1 MASDRFHKA
10 AKDGALD
17 ILKEA
22 TRNDCNSRD
31 EDGMTPTLWAAF
43 EGNLDALRLLVGRG
57 GDPDKADHFG
67 NTALHFAAA
76 RGHMSCVTFLINFG
90 ANLWALDIDYH
101 TPKELAA
108 MNNKDDI
115 LRFLDGVA
123 AKKEASDKK
132 KTKAMK
138 EKAQKD
144 AEKRNKNYEKMKQK
158 AERLAEKEQ
167 NRLRKE
173 RERMSN
179 NPEDVSLMPHRPS
192 NVLTVLKLKGKKAT
206 GLSNAN
212 TNASPRFSEIVS
224 GGGGAG
230 TLISGGK
237 KVGATGVQKKLQ
249 QKMNKSNQ
257 PASNKTQGV
266 GDFKI
271 GQVEMDGKRS
281 LRSLTGLRRDSEV
294 LYAGSYD
301 TQAGGKQ
308 RGKIGDVFD
317 TEGELSRSTSEPD
330 FLHNTD
336 SGFGDEVLLQ
346 EPASIFERPGFGSVA
361 FRNSIS
367 ATLSALPRIDDK
379 ASTITSNSER
389 GGGGGSGTEDC
400 SIGSAGSLA
409 KRNQHNKGLPWDDED
424 VESDEDEA
432 TENPPQWSPLQL
444 FLMSVGLS
452 EYVSCFVSEDIDL
465 QALML
470 LTEDDLK
477 SLGLGMGPRKKL
489 LKAINDRKK
498 ALEDPGEVS
507 DSRL

>member
-1 MASDRFHKA
+1 
-10 AKDGALD
+10 
-17 ILKEA
+17 
-22 TRNDCNSRD
+22 
-31 EDGMTPTLWAAF
+31 
-43 EGNLDALRLLVGRG
+43 

-76 RGHMSCVTFLINFG
+76 RGHTSCVTFLVNFG
-90 ANLWALDIDYH
+90 VNVWALDIDFH

-108 MNNKDDI
+108 MNSRDEI

-123 AKKEASDKK
+123 AKEEASNKK
-132 KTKAMK
+132 KTKMLK
-138 EKAQKD
+138 EKAQKNAD
-144 AEKRNKNYEKMKQK
+144 KRNKNYEKMKQK

-173 RERMSN
+173 REKMMNR
-179 NPEDVSLMPHRPS
+179 PEDVTIMPHRPS
-192 NVLTVLKLKGKKAT
+192 NILTILKLKGKMNS
-206 GLSNAN
+206 GHSNAN
-212 TNASPRFSEIVS
+212 VNPSPRFSEIVS
-224 GGGGAG
+224 GGGTG
-230 TLISGGK
+230 TVISGAK
-237 KVGATGVQKKLQ
+237 KLGATGVQKKLQ
-249 QKMNKSNQ
+249 QKMNKSQQ
-257 PASNKTQGV
+257 PTTNNKQGA

-281 LRSLTGLRRDSEV
+281 VRSLTGLRRDSEV
-294 LYAGSYD
+294 MYAGSYD

-317 TEGELSRSTSEPD
+317 TRGELIRSTSEPE
-330 FLHNTD
+330 FLHNPD

-346 EPASIFERPGFGSVA
+346 EPASIFDRPGFGSVA

-367 ATLSALPRIDDK
+367 ATLSALPRTDDK
-379 ASTITSNSER
+379 ASTMTSNSEK
-389 GGGGGSGTEDC
+389 GGGGSGIEEC

-409 KRNQHNKGLPWDDED
+409 KRNQHNTEALPWDDED
-424 VESDEDEA
+424 VESDDDD
-432 TENPPQWSPLQL
+432 TSDNPPQWSPLQL
-444 FLMSVGLS
+444 FLMSAGLS
-452 EYVSCFVSEDIDL
+452 EFTSCFVGEQVDL

-477 SLGLGMGPRKKL
+477 ALGLGMGPRKKL
-489 LKAINDRKK
+489 LKAVADRKA

>member
-1 MASDRFHKA
+1 A
-10 AKDGALD
+10 ARDGNLD

-22 TRNDCNSRD
+22 TRNDCNGRD

-43 EGNLDALRLLVGRG
+43 EGNLEALRLLVGRG

-76 RGHMSCVTFLINFG
+76 RGHTSCVTFLVNFG
-90 ANLWALDIDYH
+90 ANLWALDIDFH

-108 MNNKDDI
+108 MNSRDEI

-123 AKKEASDKK
+123 AKEETTNKK
-132 KTKAMK
+132 KTKAMR

-158 AERLAEKEQ
+158 AEKLAEKEQ
-167 NRLRKE
+167 MRLRKE
-173 RERMSN
+173 REKMINR
-179 NPEDVSLMPHRPS
+179 PEEVPIMPHRPS
-192 NVLTVLKLKGKKAT
+192 NVLTILKIKKKH
-206 GLSNAN
+206 LSS
-212 TNASPRFSEIVS
+212 TNPNSNSSPRFSEIVS
-224 GGGGAG
+224 GGGAG
-230 TLISGGK
+230 TLIAGK
-237 KVGATGVQKKLQ
+237 RTGVTGVQKKLQ
-249 QKMNKSNQ
+249 QKMGKVQQINNQ
-257 PASNKTQGV
+257 KNV

-301 TQAGGKQ
+301 TQGGRQ
-308 RGKIGDVFD
+308 RGKLGDVFD
-317 TEGELSRSTSEPD
+317 TQGELTRSTSEPD

-336 SGFGDEVLLQ
+336 SGFGDDVLLQ
-346 EPASIFERPGFGSVA
+346 EPPSIFERPGFGSVA

-367 ATLSALPRIDDK
+367 ATLSALPRTDDK
-379 ASTITSNSER
+379 ESTVTSNSEK
-389 GGGGGSGTEDC
+389 GGVGGGSVTEDC

-409 KRNQHNKGLPWDDED
+409 KRNQRNAQDLPWDNED
-424 VESDEDEA
+424 VESDDD
-432 TENPPQWSPLQL
+432 TSGDPPQWSPLQL
-444 FLMSVGLS
+444 FLMSAGLS
-452 EYVSCFVSEDIDL
+452 EFVSVFVSEQIDL
-465 QALML
+465 AALML

-477 SLGLGMGPRKKL
+477 TLGLGMGPRKKL
-489 LKAINDRKK
+489 IKAINDRKS
-498 ALEDPGEVS
+498 ALADPGEVL

>member
-10 AKDGALD
+10 AKDGILE

-43 EGNLDALRLLVGRG
+43 EGNLEALRLLVGRG

-76 RGHMSCVTFLINFG
+76 RGHTSCVTFLINFG
-90 ANLWALDIDYH
+90 ANLWALDIDFH

-108 MNNKDDI
+108 MNSRDDI

-123 AKKEASDKK
+123 AKEEASNKK
-132 KTKAMK
+132 KTKMMR

-158 AERLAEKEQ
+158 AEKLAEKEQ
-167 NRLRKE
+167 MRLRKE
-173 RERMSN
+173 REKMLNR
-179 NPEDVSLMPHRPS
+179 PEEVAIMPHRPS
-192 NVLTVLKLKGKKAT
+192 NVLTILKLKGRKNT
-206 GLSNAN
+206 GFSN
-212 TNASPRFSEIVS
+212 TNGNPSPRFSEIVS
-224 GGGGAG
+224 GGGAG
-230 TLISGGK
+230 TLIGAGK
-237 KVGATGVQKKLQ
+237 RTGVTGVQKKLQ
-249 QKMNKSNQ
+249 QKMNKAHQ
-257 PASNKTQGV
+257 PATNNQQGA

-301 TQAGGKQ
+301 TQAGGRQ
-308 RGKIGDVFD
+308 RGKLGDVFD
-317 TEGELSRSTSEPD
+317 TQGELSRSTSEPD
-330 FLHNTD
+330 FLHNAD
-336 SGFGDEVLLQ
+336 SGFGDDVLLQ
-346 EPASIFERPGFGSVA
+346 EPASIFDRPGFGSVA

-367 ATLSALPRIDDK
+367 ATLSALPRTDDK
-379 ASTITSNSER
+379 ESTVTSNSEK
-389 GGGGGSGTEDC
+389 GGGGSGTEDC

-409 KRNQHNKGLPWDDED
+409 KRNQRNTEGLPWDDED
-424 VESDEDEA
+424 VESDEDDESRS
-432 TENPPQWSPLQL
+432 PPQWSPLQL
-444 FLMSVGLS
+444 FLMSAGLS
-452 EYVSCFVSEDIDL
+452 EFVSCFVSEQIDL

-477 SLGLGMGPRKKL
+477 TLGLGMGPRKKL
-489 LKAINDRKK
+489 LKAIEDRKA

>member
-10 AKDGALD
+10 AKDGILD
-17 ILKEA
+17 VLKEA

-43 EGNLDALRLLVGRG
+43 EGNLEALRLLVGRG

-67 NTALHFAAA
+67 NTALHFSAA
-76 RGHMSCVTFLINFG
+76 RGHMSCVKFLVNFG
-90 ANLWALDIDYH
+90 VNLWALDIDYH

-108 MNNKDDI
+108 MNSKDDI

-123 AKKEASDKK
+123 AKEEASNKK
-132 KTKAMK
+132 KTKALK

-158 AERLAEKEQ
+158 AEKLAVKEQ

-173 RERMSN
+173 REKMMN
-179 NPEDVSLMPHRPS
+179 NPDDVSVMPHRPS

-206 GLSNAN
+206 GLPN
-212 TNASPRFSEIVS
+212 TNITASPRFSEIVS
-224 GGGGAG
+224 GGGPG
-230 TLISGGK
+230 THISGGK
-237 KVGATGVQKKLQ
+237 KGGATGVQKKLQ
-249 QKMNKSNQ
+249 QKMNRGQQPSSN
-257 PASNKTQGV
+257 NTQGV

-294 LYAGSYD
+294 LYTGSYD

-317 TEGELSRSTSEPD
+317 TEGQLGRSTSEPD

-336 SGFGDEVLLQ
+336 SGFGDEMLLQ

-367 ATLSALPRIDDK
+367 ATLSALPRQDDK
-379 ASTITSNSER
+379 ASTVTSNSER
-389 GGGGGSGTEDC
+389 DGGGGSGTEDC

-409 KRNQHNKGLPWDDED
+409 KRNQHNKEGLPWDDED
-424 VESDEDEA
+424 VESDEDDA
-432 TENPPQWSPLQL
+432 TDSPPQWSPLQL
-444 FLMSVGLS
+444 FLMSAGLS
-452 EYVSCFVSEDIDL
+452 EYVSRFVSEDIDL

-489 LKAINDRKK
+489 LKAINDRKA
-498 ALEDPGEVS
+498 ALEDPGAVS